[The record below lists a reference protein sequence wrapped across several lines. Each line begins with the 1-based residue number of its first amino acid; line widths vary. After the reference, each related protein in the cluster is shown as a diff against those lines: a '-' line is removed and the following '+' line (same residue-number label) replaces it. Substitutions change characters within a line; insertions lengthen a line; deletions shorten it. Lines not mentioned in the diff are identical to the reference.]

1 MWYNAMFTIHDWEWQ
16 PYHTTYKNGD
26 FGDALWHCFPTL
38 FGLGISILVTLPSL
52 VLQIFGKD
60 SRQFRDL
67 LASFFC
73 GPNPDFTDD
82 HPKHETRHFQLQR
95 IHARVTMYD

>member
-1 MWYNAMFTIHDWEWQ
+1 MPCLPSMTGNGNHTI
-16 PYHTTYKNGD
+16 PPIKMVILGMLYGIV
-26 FGDALWHCFPTL
+26 FPTL

-60 SRQFRDL
+60 LRQFRDL
-67 LASFFC
+67 LASFFWWSKSRF
-73 GPNPDFTDD
+73 FTDD

>member
-1 MWYNAMFTIHDWEWQ
+1 MPCLPSMTGNGNHTI
-16 PYHTTYKNGD
+16 PPIKMVILGMLYGIV
-26 FGDALWHCFPTL
+26 FPTL